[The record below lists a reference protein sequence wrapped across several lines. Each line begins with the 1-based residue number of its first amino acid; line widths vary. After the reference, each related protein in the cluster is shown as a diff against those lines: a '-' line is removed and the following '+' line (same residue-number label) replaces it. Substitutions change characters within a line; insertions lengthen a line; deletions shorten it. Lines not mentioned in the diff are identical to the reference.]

1 MSAGA
6 DTMTGNFSRHEAVDF
21 LSGFAAMLK
30 PQDSMIVGVDTC
42 IDPDKV

>member
-1 MSAGA
+1 
-6 DTMTGNFSRHEAVDF
+6 VDF
-21 LSGFAAMLK
+21 LAGFAEMLE